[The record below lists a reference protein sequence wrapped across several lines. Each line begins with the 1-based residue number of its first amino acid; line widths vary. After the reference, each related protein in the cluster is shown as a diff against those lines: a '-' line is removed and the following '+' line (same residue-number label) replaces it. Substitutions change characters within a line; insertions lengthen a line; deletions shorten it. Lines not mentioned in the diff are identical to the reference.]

1 MPLTKPQR
9 ISVSLRRLYGELQDL
24 PQVPKVLSVWTTCSN
39 SLFHR
44 AFPCRVVGEHGTP
57 SLRRRIDVELSR
69 SLSPWEEKAARM
81 FSFRRPL
88 VDPWGSR
95 EDSLSLRISLDV
107 PRVLSLFLLVSGLS
121 AQVEEYQ
128 ARFGVPQD
136 WSHRHIVFNRQIV
149 LAHPELANIEPR
161 ALRQFLRQMRSSS
174 LEQDAS
180 AVSTAPSTGMKRDW
194 SVNGIGANMPFGM
207 SPAKFGFDDTTA
219 SCASDYVLFGL
230 NAVGATGGQG
240 NLVAYNKLYTGTG
253 GLCGGAGPSLLFSYN
268 ITTAAGGKIR
278 TATVLSLDGKNIAF
292 VESGTSSSVFHVL
305 TWATGAGNGTSA
317 TVSAAPGNGNTA
329 SMTSLTFDATATD
342 SLSSPWID
350 YGHDVAYVGADDG
363 LLYKI
368 TGVFNGTPTLA
379 GAPWPITVG
388 AGGPGKN
395 LRLTAPVLDQI
406 TNNIFVGD
414 GRGILWS
421 INSNTPTTVNSL
433 VVGQFGKLNP
443 SILDAPIVDVANGTV
458 FAVSSNAGTSAVL
471 VQADTTTL
479 AQLARA
485 NLGAGS
491 TGGTGHQHLRR
502 NLQQQ
507 LLH

>member
-1 MPLTKPQR
+1 VK
-9 ISVSLRRLYGELQDL
+9 IRR
-24 PQVPKVLSVWTTCSN
+24 C
-39 SLFHR
+39 
-44 AFPCRVVGEHGTP
+44 
-57 SLRRRIDVELSR
+57 
-69 SLSPWEEKAARM
+69 
-81 FSFRRPL
+81 
-88 VDPWGSR
+88 
-95 EDSLSLRISLDV
+95 
-107 PRVLSLFLLVSGLS
+107 
-121 AQVEEYQ
+121 AQVGEYQ

-136 WSHRHIVFNRQIV
+136 WSHRHIVFNRQVV

-161 ALRQFLRQMRSSS
+161 ALHQFLGRTRSSS
-174 LEQDAS
+174 LKQDAS
-180 AVSTAPSTGMKRDW
+180 AVLTAPSTGMKRDW
-194 SVNGIGANMPFGM
+194 SVSGIGANMPFGM
-207 SPAKFGFDDTTA
+207 SPAKFGFDDITA
-219 SCASDYVLFGL
+219 SGASDYVLFGL
-230 NAVGATGGQG
+230 NAVGATGGQV

-268 ITTAAGGKIR
+268 ITTAAGGRIR
-278 TATVLSLDGKNIAF
+278 TSTVLSLDGKKIAF

-329 SMTSLTFDATATD
+329 SMTSLTFDAAATD
-342 SLSSPWID
+342 TLSSPWID

-368 TGVFNGTPTLA
+368 TGVFNGTPALA

-388 AGGPGKN
+388 AGGLGKN
-395 LRLTAPVLDQI
+395 LRLTGPVLDQI

-421 INSNTPTTVNSL
+421 INSNTPTTVHSL

-458 FAVSSNAGTSAVL
+458 FAVSSNDGTSAVL

-479 AQLARA
+479 AQSARA
-485 NLGAGS
+485 NLGEGS
-491 TGGTGHQHLRR
+491 TGGTGVNIYDGTFDNNYFTNPSTGSILVCGTGAADTTPWRYSFPFVGRILQTTPTNSTQILVSPASRCSPLSEFFNPNIGPGGTDFLFLGYDTRLYGRR
-502 NLQQQ
+502 GCRRVCNVSDQYRLGCDR
-507 LLH
+507 H